1 MLHPSFAQRS
11 AVAADAQKFI
21 DNLGDASIG
30 SLTGAS
36 LSEAGR
42 EARFRSL
49 LEITIRHAQDK
60 QVRAGPLLAGDER
73 RRARRLPALFND
85 QLVQADLS
93 PKPHPLMS
101 RVRSS
106 FEPVWL
112 GGATGRGAKPGSER
126 SVPSRCM
133 AEALSL
139 A

>member
-1 MLHPSFAQRS
+1 MTVEERRLLTALANCRLPHGSPHKGLCLKILK
-11 AVAADAQKFI
+11 AVTKS
-21 DNLGDASIG
+21 GRYR
-30 SLTGAS
+30 LTG
-36 LSEAGR
+36 E
-42 EARFRSL
+42 
-49 LEITIRHAQDK
+49 Q
-60 QVRAGPLLAGDER
+60 RATLWRLGHYY
-73 RRARRLPALFND
+73 RARLPED
-85 QLVQADLS
+85 VQDILSYRKVPSDLS
-93 PKPHPLMS
+93 PKSHPLMS

>member
-1 MLHPSFAQRS
+1 MACSSCEPGCA
-11 AVAADAQKFI
+11 K
-21 DNLGDASIG
+21 GD
-30 SLTGAS
+30 
-36 LSEAGR
+36 
-42 EARFRSL
+42 RSL
-49 LEITIRHAQDK
+49 DAY
-60 QVRAGPLLAGDER
+60 G
-73 RRARRLPALFND
+73 PALSGNKKIVD
-85 QLVQADLS
+85 SRLLPEIGYPLTDLS

>member
-1 MLHPSFAQRS
+1 LLHPSFAQRS

-85 QLVQADLS
+85 QLVQAY
-93 PKPHPLMS
+93 
-101 RVRSS
+101 
-106 FEPVWL
+106 
-112 GGATGRGAKPGSER
+112 AKKFTEYTSER
-126 SVPSRCM
+126 FQVAGSQANEQHHGQLAHQPANGNVVRGWRMRAASRF
-133 AEALSL
+133 
-139 A
+139 